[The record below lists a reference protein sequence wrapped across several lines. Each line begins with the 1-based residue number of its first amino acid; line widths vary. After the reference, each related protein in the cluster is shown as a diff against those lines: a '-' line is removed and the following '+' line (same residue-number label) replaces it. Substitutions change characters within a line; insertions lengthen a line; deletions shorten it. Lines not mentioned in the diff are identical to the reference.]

1 MENCFKNKKVLIT
14 GHTGFKGS
22 WLAKWL
28 TILGSNVAGIS
39 LEPNSKPSHYEL
51 LDLKSKIESL
61 ILDIR
66 DYENLKFKL
75 HQIKPEFIFHLAAQ
89 PIVKHSYE
97 NPLNTFS
104 TNVIGT
110 INLLEAL
117 RTYDNECVVVLIT
130 SDKCYENVEWIWGYK
145 ETDRLGGS
153 DPYSASKAAAEI
165 SIKSYIDSFFPING
179 NIKISIGRA
188 GNVIG
193 GGDWSESRIIPDAIT
208 SWSKNKTLKIKNPNS
223 TRPWQ
228 HVLEPLSGYITLA
241 EKLKKNNSLHG
252 EAFNFGPKS
261 DQNFTVQ
268 KVIEEISKY
277 WIGSDWSPVKN
288 NQNKFYESSL
298 LKLNCDKALYMLDWK
313 SSLGFNETIKYTAE
327 WYKAYFE
334 KKVISEITERQ
345 ICDYSKNLSLK

>member
-193 GGDWSESRIIPDAIT
+193 GGDWSESRIIPDAII

-277 WIGSDWSPVKN
+277 WVGSDWSPVKN

-345 ICDYSKNLSLK
+345 IRDYSKIFH